1 MSSYIN
7 PYCNDIFS
15 FLFLDLNRFKII
27 HLLFDFF
34 KYYNYFMINL
44 IIYLNGIEES
54 GDDEKFVKKLLSYMD
69 DKIK

>member
-7 PYCNDIFS
+7 PYCNDIFL
-15 FLFLDLNRFKII
+15 FLLLDLNRFKII
-27 HLLFDFF
+27 HLFFDFL

-54 GDDEKFVKKLLSYMD
+54 GDDGKFVEELLSYMD